1 MPILPEGRYKAITT
15 SADVVRKGT
24 NNLYA
29 IALAFE
35 AYEEKGKDGAYT
47 PVAPGY
53 TIRSN
58 QFIQKKD
65 GTLADAKIK
74 TLSHVYE
81 WDGDLTTVN
90 EFAGKHA
97 RITVKN
103 DGKYTD
109 VSWINHI
116 NDGDDATASFDVDTA
131 RAAQAALGRN
141 IRALGLGKPRT
152 AAPTPPAAPPSTP
165 PTAPPAPRHAAIVI
179 EHSQQS
185 VWEEFVAHMERKQV
199 ANDEHSDQWFQF
211 LKEHGVE
218 DAAAFG
224 DWARLADAVAAF
236 EPLPF

>member
-1 MPILPEGRYKAITT
+1 MPMLPEGRYKAVTI
-15 SADVVRKGT
+15 SADVVRKGAS
-24 NNLYA
+24 NLYA

-35 AYEEKGKDGAYT
+35 AYEEKGAGGEYA

-90 EFAGKHA
+90 EFVGKHA

-109 VSWINHI
+109 VSWLNHI
-116 NDGDDATASFDVDTA
+116 NDGDDGAASFDVDTA

-152 AAPTPPAAPPSTP
+152 AAPAPPVVPTAPPAAPPVP
-165 PTAPPAPRHAAIVI
+165 RPAAPVV

-185 VWEEFVAHMERKQV
+185 VWEAFVAHMDKKQV
-199 ANDEHSDQWFQF
+199 AEGERNDQWFQF
-211 LKEHGVE
+211 LKENDVE
-218 DAAAFG
+218 DAAAFT
-224 DWARLADAVAAF
+224 DWAKLAGVVSAF